1 MCNTSTCTVHIS
13 NVYKRILRS
22 SLLVAREYQSTLSML
37 VTSMLSCMTGMLTP
51 NFTLYGLCQIR
62 PIPDAPGCPTYHQ
75 IQTWKGQG
83 KGNTWSWVDILIML
97 PASLFTHFCAVPRQ
111 MWNKNCKK
119 YNIRHLFCNKA
130 LLRNIHF

>member
-1 MCNTSTCTVHIS
+1 MYMYMYMYMYMIVCVIQTVHITNIQARFDVRLTR
-13 NVYKRILRS
+13 NVK
-22 SLLVAREYQSTLSML
+22 YQSTLSML

-83 KGNTWSWVDILIML
+83 QGNTWSWVDLTIILICD
-97 PASLFTHFCAVPRQ
+97 FV
-111 MWNKNCKK
+111 
-119 YNIRHLFCNKA
+119 Y
-130 LLRNIHF
+130 LLVIH